1 MCGLVAVGAYL
12 IFKPVVYEATVSL
25 SLPQKNQIQ
34 ALRFPM
40 LIAQQGI
47 PRSRSVMHVTY
58 WMPSLPKLPEIDV
71 YHVFEA
77 FRSKLTSPGLQQ
89 RYVQE
94 HVIPA
99 EFYVSSNAET
109 LITLIVYSDQ
119 SDQAMEWVKGFSRH
133 ASQMTIQ
140 ELASN
145 IQHVITNRLT
155 LLEHA
160 ITSIRKLDD
169 QYKLDRLE
177 QLKEALHIA
186 RKLNIVDRIV
196 ETPLRPEDVP
206 LFYRGANMLSAEI
219 EAVQQRATTD
229 SFASHH
235 IRQLQLTRDNL
246 RSVSINTDGVQAA
259 SFNEPSVRR
268 VKTNNTRLIVL
279 GVLFGLVIG
288 ITIAFFGV
296 VTEWSRNV
304 LTDKKSVSVP

>member
-1 MCGLVAVGAYL
+1 
-12 IFKPVVYEATVSL
+12 
-25 SLPQKNQIQ
+25 
-34 ALRFPM
+34 
-40 LIAQQGI
+40 
-47 PRSRSVMHVTY
+47 
-58 WMPSLPKLPEIDV
+58 MPSLIRLV
-71 YHVFEA
+71 A
-77 FRSKLTSPGLQQ
+77 LFREG
-89 RYVQE
+89 RR
-94 HVIPA
+94 
-99 EFYVSSNAET
+99 
-109 LITLIVYSDQ
+109 
-119 SDQAMEWVKGFSRH
+119 KGRDK
-133 ASQMTIQ
+133 A
-140 ELASN
+140 
-145 IQHVITNRLT
+145 
-155 LLEHA
+155 
-160 ITSIRKLDD
+160 RKLDD